1 MNSPEGRSELKQEV
15 CMSFTEGPWQVIPAA
30 EIHITEEVGKDLLIV
45 SPAYIPV
52 ACCHEL
58 VGRSRDLVDMKA
70 NAALISA
77 APEMYSVLL
86 KLHHLQPPGPGG
98 GIGQEADWE
107 TFMIE
112 ARYVMAKAMGVFDT
126 TSPASIL
133 EGHYRAIAS
142 MATVDCVVGTS
153 RE

>member
-1 MNSPEGRSELKQEV
+1 
-15 CMSFTEGPWQVIPAA
+15 MSFTEGPWQVTPAA
-30 EIHITEEVGKDLLIV
+30 EIHIAEEGDKDLLIV

-70 NAALISA
+70 NAALIAA
-77 APEMYSVLL
+77 APEMFSVLL
-86 KLHHLQPPGPGG
+86 KLHHLQPPGPDG

-126 TSPASIL
+126 TSPASTV
-133 EGHYRAIAS
+133 EGKYRATAS
-142 MATVDCVVGTS
+142 TATVDCGVGNS